1 MFGLFGKKDKKKSK
15 TAESSAAS
23 DEHVPTS
30 SESVREAALA
40 QFRTT
45 QAELGEETIQAMQK
59 ALEFEEAKRKI
70 RDAVDNKEGYNMEA
84 VLVGLKE
91 LAETAENADTDIA
104 TDKEHCKDDDTED
117 KK

>member
-15 TAESSAAS
+15 ETAENSAANG
-23 DEHVPTS
+23 EHTPTS

-91 LAETAENADTDIA
+91 LSEAADT
-104 TDKEHCKDDDTED
+104 TDSAKDDSKDD
-117 KK
+117 GAKNKK

>member
-1 MFGLFGKKDKKKSK
+1 MFSLFGKKDKKKSQK
-15 TAESSAAS
+15 TAENSAAG
-23 DEHVPTS
+23 DDHVPTS

-91 LAETAENADTDIA
+91 LAETADSADA
-104 TDKEHCKDDDTED
+104 DKNDSKDDDAKN